1 MSTDPFYL
9 ATGFILFLN
18 SRLCSLIKF
27 VLTGCE
33 AMGLSSA
40 SHMLPH
46 LRVLA
51 LQCHTEV
58 FTYQHEKS
66 WKRARSVQWGADLAP
81 CLIVVRLRVY
91 SVYSPAAWDSSLEWA
106 ARSKVDVW
114 IMKPR

>member
-58 FTYQHEKS
+58 FTYQYEKS
-66 WKRARSVQWGADLAP
+66 WKRAQECPVGCRSGSLLDRGETTGLL
-81 CLIVVRLRVY
+81 CLFPGGLGF
-91 SVYSPAAWDSSLEWA
+91 
-106 ARSKVDVW
+106 
-114 IMKPR
+114 